1 MKKHLSILTAVVLTL
16 VMLQAP
22 AHADPVYISG
32 DVGWTLSSDLNIK
45 DSNGNTIAKQP
56 FKTGTNIQGALGSR
70 FDNFRLEG
78 EVAYHPRD
86 IDVKGV
92 TNSNVHIASFL
103 ANGYYDFATEG
114 IQPYLSAG
122 IGLGWQTNDVYV
134 LGRWFSED
142 VKKLAFQLGAGV
154 AVPITKTL
162 LIDVRYRYFAMPSI
176 TEGNAITYTPASS
189 SLLLGLRV
197 GI

>member
-1 MKKHLSILTAVVLTL
+1 MLTA
-16 VMLQAP
+16 P
-22 AHADPVYISG
+22 IHADPVYISG
-32 DVGWTLSSDLNIK
+32 NVGWTLSGDLNIK
-45 DSNGNTIAKQP
+45 DSNGNSIAKQP

-78 EVAYHPRD
+78 EIAYHPRD

-122 IGLGWQTNDVYV
+122 IGLGWQTNDLYV
-134 LGRWFSED
+134 GGSWYRED
-142 VKKLAFQLGAGV
+142 VKKLACQLGAGV

-162 LIDVRYRYFAMPSI
+162 LVDVRYRYFAMPSI
-176 TEGNAITYTPASS
+176 SEGNAITYTPASS